1 MPVGIS
7 QRRGRILIVNAT
19 KRIKIKADMEIIVA
33 WLRLGRNR
41 PRFLN
46 LSVMRSLDNVSLIP
60 NLSHLFI
67 VVNGVFYLILRFG
80 C

>member
-1 MPVGIS
+1 VPVGIS

-19 KRIKIKADMEIIVA
+19 KRIKTKADMEIIVA

-46 LSVMRSLDNVSLIP
+46 LSVMRSLDNVSFIP

-67 VVNGVFYLILRFG
+67 VVNGVFYLILR
-80 C
+80 